1 VATGAAVAA
10 TEFAGQDSA
19 SLNQPFSQSAYL
31 RNELAGEVAAEGTR
45 ESNRLQQPMS
55 IPIVKVNTNQSIR
68 IFLLN
73 PLAPGRP
80 NSIDA
85 PPRNARPTPSTVLAS
100 SPNDE
105 NVRPEQALVGAQTAY
120 IQALE
125 DQLAE
130 MRAEID
136 ARKQNGRQ

>member
-1 VATGAAVAA
+1 MAAQ
-10 TEFAGQDSA
+10 GW
-19 SLNQPFSQSAYL
+19 
-31 RNELAGEVAAEGTR
+31 NELAGEVAAEGTR

-68 IFLLN
+68 IFLLS

-85 PPRNARPTPSTVLAS
+85 PSRSVQPTRSTVLAS
-100 SPNDE
+100 SPTDE
-105 NVRPEQALVGAQTAY
+105 NARPEQALVGAQTAY

-125 DQLAE
+125 EQLAE
-130 MRAEID
+130 MKAELD
-136 ARKQNGRQ
+136 ARKQNGPQ